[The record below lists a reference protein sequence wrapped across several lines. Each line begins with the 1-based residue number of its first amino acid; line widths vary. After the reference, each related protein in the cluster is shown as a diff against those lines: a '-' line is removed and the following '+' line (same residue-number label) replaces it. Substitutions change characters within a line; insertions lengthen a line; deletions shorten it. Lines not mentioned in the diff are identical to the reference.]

1 MQQFYSKLVRKSYRT
16 LRHPRIRK
24 VNWLNRIVL
33 KLFKRDLWRPC
44 MKTVALGLS
53 MGLFCSMLPIP
64 MQMILAAICCLI
76 FRANIPISLAACW
89 VSNPFTQIPL
99 WFCQEKLGSFIRDSL
114 NFGWLDFLSMQG
126 SIPFVEMEVNLAN
139 FAVGVGVSAIS
150 LALLAFPAVWLFYA
164 LVPKKYLQHSTAKS
178 CKKIDSTPENSQS

>member
-44 MKTVALGLS
+44 MKTISLGLS
-53 MGLFCSMLPIP
+53 LGLFCSMLPVP
-64 MQMILAAICCLI
+64 MQMIFAAILCLV

-89 VSNPFTQIPL
+89 VSNPLTQIPL
-99 WFCQEKLGSFIRDSL
+99 WMFQEGIGASIRDTL
-114 NFGWLDFLSMQG
+114 HLGWLDFISIQG
-126 SIPFVEMEVNLAN
+126 TIPFFEKEVNLAN
-139 FAVGVGVSAIS
+139 FAVGVGVTSIS
-150 LALLAFPAVWLFYA
+150 LAILAFPAVWTFYA
-164 LVPKKYLQHSTAKS
+164 LVPKRYLQYRANKSSHTA
-178 CKKIDSTPENSQS
+178 DNPDV